1 MQETFEPVRRHDNG
15 RPDDRYRLAY
25 EFLGYSVPMLAL
37 RFCGELIGVPNGI
50 MSAKRIADDH
60 YNTMMGVN

>member
-1 MQETFEPVRRHDNG
+1 MQETFGPIRYHDDG
-15 RPDDRYRLAY
+15 KPDERYSMAY
-25 EFLGYSVPMLAL
+25 EYLGYSVPQIAL